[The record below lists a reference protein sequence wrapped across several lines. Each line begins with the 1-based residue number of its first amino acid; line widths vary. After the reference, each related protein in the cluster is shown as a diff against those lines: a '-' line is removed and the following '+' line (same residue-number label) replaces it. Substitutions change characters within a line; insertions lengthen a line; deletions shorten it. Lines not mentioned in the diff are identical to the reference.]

1 MKFEI
6 LTEKIDG
13 KKFRLIRPIEA
24 LTDDE
29 YDDIKPWIENMGGH
43 WRERVK
49 AFTFAM
55 DSAKR
60 ESFLEWQEQHQF
72 FPTPSEVAKRVVEL
86 ANLEHIAKSSLPV
99 VLEPSAGAGALLDE
113 IPIWFEH
120 KEYVIEPVDENA
132 DILEDKG
139 YKAERIRFEE
149 FYNQH
154 KNLGKDID
162 IVIMNPPFSKSR
174 DIKHTLMA
182 YDLLKDGGTLVS
194 VVSENAMYYDNDA
207 SNQFR
212 DWLDKTHAYIEHVPY
227 GLFKES
233 GTTIDTIIIKVTKA

>member
-60 ESFLEWQEQHQF
+60 ESF
-72 FPTPSEVAKRVVEL
+72 
-86 ANLEHIAKSSLPV
+86 
-99 VLEPSAGAGALLDE
+99 
-113 IPIWFEH
+113 
-120 KEYVIEPVDENA
+120 
-132 DILEDKG
+132 
-139 YKAERIRFEE
+139 
-149 FYNQH
+149 
-154 KNLGKDID
+154 
-162 IVIMNPPFSKSR
+162 
-174 DIKHTLMA
+174 
-182 YDLLKDGGTLVS
+182 
-194 VVSENAMYYDNDA
+194 
-207 SNQFR
+207 
-212 DWLDKTHAYIEHVPY
+212 
-227 GLFKES
+227 
-233 GTTIDTIIIKVTKA
+233 